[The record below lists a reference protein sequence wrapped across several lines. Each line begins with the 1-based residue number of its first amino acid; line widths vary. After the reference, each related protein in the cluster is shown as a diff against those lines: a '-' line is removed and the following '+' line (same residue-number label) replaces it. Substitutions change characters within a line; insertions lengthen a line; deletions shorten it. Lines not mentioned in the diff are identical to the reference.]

1 MTIEKPLMPRKLPSQ
16 KRAKI
21 TVDTILEA
29 AAQVFTELGYAACTT
44 NKIAERAGVSI
55 GSLYQYFPNK
65 DAIIVSLTEKM
76 FRDGLDIMEGLVE
89 DMDDMQITHRQIPRR
104 FIEGMVAVH
113 MKNPKLH
120 KLLVNHAPD
129 LRSISKKAWDSE
141 KEFSNILVKMLGKEP
156 NLRVKNL
163 SLAAPFIVLLTDAV
177 CHWLIQLSSQNLED
191 DKNPESHKKR
201 QIVVTQI
208 IDEMEDVLLRYLF
221 I

>member
-44 NKIAERAGVSI
+44 NKIAERAGISI

-76 FRDGLDIMEGLVE
+76 FRDGLDIMEGMFE

-104 FIEGMVAVH
+104 FIDGMVAVH
-113 MKNPKLH
+113 MNNPKLH
-120 KLLVNHAPD
+120 KLLMDHAPD
-129 LRSISKKAWDSE
+129 LQSISEKGWEYE
-141 KEFSNILVKMLGKEP
+141 KEFSNILIKMLGKEP

-163 SLAAPFIVLLTDAV
+163 SLTAPFIVLLTDAV
-177 CHWLIQLSSQNLED
+177 CHWLIQLNTQNLED
-191 DKNPESHKKR
+191 IKNPVSHKER
-201 QIVVTQI
+201 DIVVTQI

-221 I
+221 H

>member
-1 MTIEKPLMPRKLPSQ
+1 MTTEKPLMPRKLPSQ
-16 KRAKI
+16 ERAKK

-44 NKIAERAGVSI
+44 NKIAERAGISI

-65 DAIIVSLTEKM
+65 DAIIVSLTEQM
-76 FRDGLDIMEGLVE
+76 FRDGLDIMEGMVE
-89 DMDDMQITHRQIPRR
+89 DVDDMQITHRQIPRR
-104 FIEGMVAVH
+104 FIEGMVATH

-120 KLLVNHAPD
+120 KLLVDHAPD
-129 LRSISKKAWDSE
+129 LHSISEKAWEFE

-177 CHWLIQLSSQNLED
+177 CHWLIQLSNQNMD
-191 DKNPESHKKR
+191 DKKNAVSHEER
-201 QIVVTQI
+201 HIVVTQI
-208 IDEMEDVLLRYLF
+208 INEMEDVLLRYLF
-221 I
+221 N